1 MTKYIVIGV
10 LVLVAVVGYWSL
22 HYDTATDPDHLRFVS
37 LAWQEQAIATN
48 KSIVNEWNAAHP
60 NLQVE
65 YIQGTW
71 NSVHDYLITSFETG
85 DVPDVFHYE
94 SSVIIDYAMRG
105 YLTDLSPYI
114 QPEMKNDI
122 LDVAWATVTRPNG
135 EVGGVPFLIESLVVL
150 YNKALFEREGIAPLN
165 ESSMTLYDA
174 VGRPVGSRRPTTE
187 HPWTWDDVRN
197 AARTLTKDLNSD
209 GVVDQYG
216 AGIGLRNSANII
228 MNTSISFGGS
238 FFRKEGDHFVVKVG
252 EPEKKLLGTIVDML
266 YADKSMSP
274 SSIGQTG
281 AGMIPGFFSGRYAM
295 LIGIGAWGRQQ
306 LVENAPTH
314 FRWGVMPPLKAT
326 TQFSGVSAQTLSIPK
341 KSKRVKEA
349 MEFISFMLN
358 SKNMAR
364 LALNDWMIP
373 ARKSCLAMPAFQ
385 DSANGWD
392 ITCSAVQFLSTGTWL
407 GAPGYVEWK
416 SRVANPV
423 LQELFAGRL
432 SIEEAAQRIELESN
446 VVLSRYKKR
455 GEAW

>member
-1 MTKYIVIGV
+1 MTKYIAIGV
-10 LVLVAVVGYWSL
+10 LVLVLASVLGYWSL
-22 HYDTATDPDHLRFVS
+22 YHKTATEPEHLRFVS

-48 KSIVNEWNAAHP
+48 KSIVGEWNAAHP

-71 NSVHDYLITSFETG
+71 NSVDDYLITAFETG

-94 SSVIIDYAMRG
+94 SSVIINYVTRG
-105 YLTDLSPYI
+105 YLTDLAPYI

-122 LDVAWATVTRPNG
+122 LDVAWATVKRPNG
-135 EVGGVPFLIESLVVL
+135 EIGGVPFLIESFVVL
-150 YNKALFEREGIAPLN
+150 YNKILFVQAGITP
-165 ESSMTLYDA
+165 
-174 VGRPVGSRRPTTE
+174 PTTE
-187 HPWTWDDVRN
+187 HPWTWDDMRN
-197 AARTLTKDLNSD
+197 AARTLTKDLNGD
-209 GVVDQYG
+209 GIVDQYG

-238 FFRKEGDHFVVKVG
+238 FFRKEGNNFVVKVG
-252 EPEKKLLGTIVDML
+252 EPENKLLGTIVAML

-306 LVENAPTH
+306 LVENAPRN
-314 FRWGVMPPLKAT
+314 FKWGVMPPLKAAT
-326 TQFSGVSAQTLSIPK
+326 RISGVSAQTLSIPK

-349 MEFISFMLN
+349 MEFINFMLN

-373 ARKSCLAMPAFQ
+373 ARKSCLAMPAFR
-385 DSANGWD
+385 DSATGWD
-392 ITCSAVQFLSTGTWL
+392 ITCSAVQFLSAGAWL

-432 SIEEAAQRIELESN
+432 SVDEAAQRIERESN

-455 GEAW
+455 GEVR

>member
-1 MTKYIVIGV
+1 MVHCRLGVGSDEGMTKYIAIGV
-10 LVLVAVVGYWSL
+10 LVLVLAAVLGYWSL
-22 HYDTATDPDHLRFVS
+22 YHKTATEPEHLRFVS

-48 KSIVNEWNAAHP
+48 KSIVGEWNAIHP

-71 NSVHDYLITSFETG
+71 NSVDDYLITAFETG

-94 SSVIIDYAMRG
+94 SSVIINYVTRG
-105 YLTDLSPYI
+105 YLTDLAPYI
-114 QPEMKNDI
+114 QPEMRNDI

-150 YNKALFEREGIAPLN
+150 YNKTLFEQAGIVPPSI
-165 ESSMTLYDA
+165 E
-174 VGRPVGSRRPTTE
+174 R
-187 HPWTWDDVRN
+187 PWTWDDMRN
-197 AARTLTKDLNSD
+197 AARALTKDLNGD
-209 GVVDQYG
+209 GIVDQYG

-238 FFRKEGDHFVVKVG
+238 FFRKDGNHFIVKVG
-252 EPEKKLLGTIVDML
+252 GPEKKLLGTIVDML
-266 YADKSMSP
+266 YSDKTMSP

-306 LVENAPTH
+306 LVENAPPH
-314 FRWGVMPPLKAT
+314 FRWGVMPPLKAA
-326 TQFSGVSAQTLSIPK
+326 TQMLGASAQTLSIPK

-349 MEFISFMLN
+349 MEFINFMLS

-373 ARKSCLAMPAFQ
+373 ARKSCLAMPAFR
-385 DSANGWD
+385 DSASGWD
-392 ITCSAVQFLSTGTWL
+392 ITCDAVQFLSTGTWL

-416 SRVANPV
+416 SRVAIPI

-432 SIEEAAQRIELESN
+432 SVDEAAQRIELESN
-446 VVLSRYKKR
+446 VVLSRYEKR